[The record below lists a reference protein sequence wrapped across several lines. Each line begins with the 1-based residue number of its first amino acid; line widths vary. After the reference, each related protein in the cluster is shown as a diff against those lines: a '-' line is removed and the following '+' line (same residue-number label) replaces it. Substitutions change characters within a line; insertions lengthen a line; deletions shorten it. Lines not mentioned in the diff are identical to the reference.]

1 MNDPD
6 TRADERTRRRPAR
19 DHRRDETERP
29 SRLTA
34 ARAARRA
41 VEQLAELTDRRLE
54 SVVEIHAEQDT
65 FTVVIEAVEDPHV
78 PSTAD
83 VMAEYEVQL
92 DEDGELLGYRRRA
105 RYVRGSTDEG

>member
-1 MNDPD
+1 MDDAD
-6 TRADERTRRRPAR
+6 TRADEA
-19 DHRRDETERP
+19 ERP

-34 ARAARRA
+34 TRAARKA
-41 VEQLAELTDRRLE
+41 VEQLAGLTGRKLE
-54 SVVEIHAEQDT
+54 SVVGIHSENDA

-92 DEDGELLGYRRRA
+92 DEDGELVGYRRQA
-105 RYVRGSTDEG
+105 RYVRGSTDDG

>member
-1 MNDPD
+1 MGDAD
-6 TRADERTRRRPAR
+6 TRNAERTHRRPAR
-19 DHRRDETERP
+19 EQHADDAERS

-34 ARAARRA
+34 ARAARKA

-54 SVVEIHAEQDT
+54 SVVEINSEQET
-65 FTVVIEAVEDPHV
+65 FTVVIEAVEDARV

-105 RYVRGSTDEG
+105 RYIRGSTEEG